1 VSECWKNVAGRVGR
15 GAERV
20 GACGVCAWKRVW
32 CVRGSSVG
40 ESLCVWKGVQA
51 CVEGCARSVWKP
63 GSTCVRRLAE
73 MGGERGDGGVWMRKR
88 EREWERE
95 QEKSG

>member
-1 VSECWKNVAGRVGR
+1 L
-15 GAERV
+15 GAERS
-20 GACGVCAWKRVW
+20 GWKRVECARKRVGW
-32 CVRGSSVG
+32 VCVEACGREPVGGSVCA
-40 ESLCVWKGVQA
+40 ERVWKRVQ
-51 CVEGCARSVWKP
+51 GVWKP

-88 EREWERE
+88 EREGEREWERE